1 MRFDPPFCEDRRL
14 AIGPRETTAKPG
26 QGNAIVARIRSMR
39 PQSVDTPLEI
49 EAIQLQRFREMGP
62 GDRLA
67 VAADL
72 NEALDDLARAG
83 IRARR
88 QSIEIAPGTW
98 LPFAS
103 AEDVVLQ
110 KLLRYRLGGGVSER
124 QSLDALGVLKV
135 QRERIDLEYLVRW
148 AGNLEL
154 AERVHRALAEASVER
169 PDPGRPEPTGSRA
182 QSGDHA

>member
-62 GDRLA
+62 GGRLA

-83 IRARR
+83 IRARH
-88 QSIEIAPGTW
+88 GD
-98 LPFAS
+98 LP
-103 AEDVVLQ
+103 D
-110 KLLRYRLGGGVSER
+110 
-124 QSLDALGVLKV
+124 
-135 QRERIDLEYLVRW
+135 
-148 AGNLEL
+148 
-154 AERVHRALAEASVER
+154 AEARLRLFALRLSREQMIHAFAW
-169 PDPGRPEPTGSRA
+169 DPGRS
-182 QSGDHA
+182 